1 MCLEL
6 SSSSE
11 LPEKEMFKAFPLQV
25 EKELFSSTMEPEKD

>member
-11 LPEKEMFKAFPLQV
+11 IPEKEMFKAFPLQV
-25 EKELFSSTMEPEKD
+25 EKELLSSTMQPEKD

>member
-11 LPEKEMFKAFPLQV
+11 LPENEMFKAFPLQV